1 MAEKHTNKRKTI
13 DTAENSSMKA
23 SHTIGECAASTLA
36 GCDDRLGLSDTPHC
50 QDYFQLVRLFGVQDF
65 EKSSKPVK
73 ELRGAETLYAA
84 LADVA
89 YLERILRCGML
100 HTASEKEDLNTIQAN
115 ASELAGQSW
124 LGLRETRR
132 CRKLPLAQD
141 VELALVLHYRQC
153 WHPQGYLRGE
163 LLNSLSLAPGEELK
177 VEFFTWDRQRIE
189 RERTSDASR
198 ESSVTGSVTSRAS
211 LEVVNNLQFKI
222 GVGAHGK
229 VGAGL
234 SLESLDLPVDINGEV
249 GANFQSE
256 LGGAVTTT
264 SQTLNEATLTATNVI
279 RASQKTR
286 IVEVSEIGAETRST
300 RTIRNE
306 NRCHTINYDYFEIVE
321 RWQVTLDLVNA
332 ELVARVPLPDIGSID
347 AAWLLCNEWPLR
359 RHLLDP
365 IYEAGFE
372 AARMVEA
379 ERRFRDLVT
388 VPPSVPPV
396 APSTEAP
403 PGGATPPPDH
413 LGDELRVLLQR
424 IRSARQSLGNLEFL
438 SSDWEDLFT
447 FNTNRV
453 NRATRKATRIATRDF
468 ILSVYPGLF
477 QLIDELHTHRNSPG
491 RELYQR
497 FSIFMQQVIAQGV
510 MNIIARPV
518 KWEAYPVLAL
528 GYNDDG
534 LIGAL
539 DAADHRIK
547 ELRPAINAQASADI
561 ILPTAGAS
569 GSASAGEAA
578 SAIAAPQSI
587 HELVDQQFGF
597 KALAEAQVELERLIC
612 HISHNLNHYLTLL
625 YLEKGVAAWD
635 EILDASPH
643 ARDVVEL
650 RVLAIQDGYA
660 LFPLRRKVQ
669 RARMGAAIRKMVEEF
684 RQDMRKFVSCVTLP
698 THGTVLESRLGECDA
713 CEPFIQ
719 QHRQFDL
726 ALKAEE
732 VKQAGER
739 TRQEQAESQ
748 RLEVRLNQAPPLLD
762 KDPKTPAVIH
772 VELSNA
778 DPGAQP

>member
-1 MAEKHTNKRKTI
+1 MAEKHTHTSEAV
-13 DTAENSSMKA
+13 DTAENARTKA
-23 SHTIGECAASTLA
+23 SHTVGECAGSALA
-36 GCDDRLGLSDTPHC
+36 GCDDRLGLSDAPHC
-50 QDYFQLVRLFGVQDF
+50 QDYFQLSRLFGVQDF
-65 EKSSKPVK
+65 ENSPKPLR
-73 ELRGAETLYAA
+73 ELRGVEPLYAA
-84 LADVA
+84 LADVS

-100 HTASEKEDLNTIQAN
+100 HTASEKEDFKTIQAN
-115 ASELAGQSW
+115 ASGLAGKYWQ
-124 LGLRETRR
+124 GLRETRR

-189 RERTSDASR
+189 RERASDASR

-222 GVGAHGK
+222 GVGTHGK
-229 VGAGL
+229 AGASL
-234 SLESLDLPVDINGEV
+234 SLESLDLPVDVSGEV
-249 GANFQSE
+249 GTNFQSE
-256 LGGAVTTT
+256 LAGAVTTT
-264 SQTLNEATLTATNVI
+264 SQTLNEATLTATNVL

-321 RWQVTLDLVNA
+321 RWQVTLDLLKA
-332 ELVARVPLPDIGSID
+332 ELVARVPLPDIGPID

-379 ERRFRDLVT
+379 ERRFRELVT
-388 VPPSVPPV
+388 VPPPVPPIV
-396 APSTEAP
+396 PAP
-403 PGGATPPPDH
+403 PPPAGGATAPPDR
-413 LGDELRVLLQR
+413 LGDELRVLLGR
-424 IRSARQSLGNLEFL
+424 IRSARQSLDGLAFQQG
-438 SSDWEDLFT
+438 DWDDLFS
-447 FNTNRV
+447 FNANRV
-453 NRATRKATRIATRDF
+453 SRATRKATRIATREY

-477 QLIDELHTHRNSPG
+477 GLIDELHTHRDAPG

-497 FSIFMQQVIAQGV
+497 FAIFIQQVEAQGAL
-510 MNIIARPV
+510 NIIARPV

-528 GYNDDG
+528 GFNDDG
-534 LIGAL
+534 LIGSL
-539 DAADHRIK
+539 GAANRRIE
-547 ELRPAINAQASADI
+547 ELRPAVNAQASADVV
-561 ILPTAGAS
+561 LPAAGAS
-569 GSASAGEAA
+569 GSAGEGEVA
-578 SAIAAPQSI
+578 STIAAPLSI

-612 HISHNLNHYLTLL
+612 HIGHNLNHYLTLH

-643 ARDVVEL
+643 ARDIVEL

-660 LFPLRRKVQ
+660 LFPLRRQAQK
-669 RARMGAAIRKMVEEF
+669 ARMGAAIRKMVEEL
-684 RQDMRKFVSCVTLP
+684 RKDMSKFVSCVTLP

-726 ALKAEE
+726 GLKAEE
-732 VKQAGER
+732 VEQASER
-739 TRQEQAESQ
+739 TRQERAESQ